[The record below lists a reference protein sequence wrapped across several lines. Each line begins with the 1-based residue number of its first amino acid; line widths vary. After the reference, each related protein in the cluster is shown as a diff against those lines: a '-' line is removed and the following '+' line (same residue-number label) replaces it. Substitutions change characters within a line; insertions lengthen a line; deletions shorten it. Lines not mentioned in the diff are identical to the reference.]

1 MGDMMNNFNRK
12 MFYVFVGCITA
23 SLMIIG
29 ATYAYFTAKAVDYNT
44 VNGNSATVTFG
55 LSVDRVTTVDMAFGL
70 VPMKNN
76 QAPDAATNKC
86 LDMLGN
92 AGCQIYKITINAD
105 SDTVMFLD
113 GYIVVTPR
121 DERLETR
128 FTELAYDDKLD
139 MFKTSFTSESF
150 KLETFDE
157 KSYIKTGKRGSD
169 PEVPLNR
176 TDDKDCLLIQNKQI
190 GGVEGR
196 KKEIY
201 VMIWVYDNGTAQDYL
216 QGMELAYRGEVN
228 FVTAEGNEIS
238 ATFD

>member
-1 MGDMMNNFNRK
+1 MDNFNRR
-12 MFYVFVGCITA
+12 MFYVFIGCITA
-23 SLMIIG
+23 SLMIVG

-44 VNGNSATVTFG
+44 VKGNSATVTFG

-70 VPMKNN
+70 VPMKNE
-76 QAPDAATNKC
+76 QASNAAENKC

-92 AGCQIYKITINAD
+92 AGCQIYKITVNAD

-128 FTELAYDDKLD
+128 FTEVYTKDNGANFFAHDAL
-139 MFKTSFTSESF
+139 

-157 KSYIKTGKRGSD
+157 ERYIKTGKRVSD
-169 PEVPLNR
+169 PEMPLNHKE
-176 TDDKDCLLIQNKQI
+176 DYNCLLIENEQI
-190 GGVEGR
+190 GGERGR
-196 KKEIY
+196 TREFY

>member
-1 MGDMMNNFNRK
+1 
-12 MFYVFVGCITA
+12 MFYVLIGCITA

-29 ATYAYFTAKAVDYNT
+29 ATYAYFTARAVDYNT
-44 VNGNSATVTFG
+44 VKGNSATVTFG

-76 QAPDAATNKC
+76 QAPNAAKQKC
-86 LDMLGN
+86 YDDLGN

-128 FTELAYDDKLD
+128 FTEVRKNGDDFHTL
-139 MFKTSFTSESF
+139 FSNESL

-157 KSYIKTGKRGSD
+157 ERYIKTGKRGSN
-169 PEVPLNR
+169 PELPLNHKE
-176 TDDKDCLLIQNKQI
+176 DYDCLLIENEQI
-190 GGVEGR
+190 GGERGR
-196 KKEIY
+196 TREFY

>member
-1 MGDMMNNFNRK
+1 MSNFDRK
-12 MFYVFVGCITA
+12 MFYVLVGCITA

-44 VNGNSATVTFG
+44 VKGNSATVTFG

-70 VPMKNN
+70 IPMKNE
-76 QAPDAATNKC
+76 QAPNAAVNKC
-86 LDMLGN
+86 LDKLGN

-128 FTELAYDDKLD
+128 FTEVYTDDEGRN
-139 MFKTSFTSESF
+139 FYTSFTNESL

-157 KSYIKTGKRGSD
+157 SEYIKTGKRGSD
-169 PEVPLNR
+169 LETPLNHK
-176 TDDKDCLLIQNKQI
+176 DDYDCLLIRNQKI
-190 GGVEGR
+190 GGDIGR
-196 KKEIY
+196 RREFY

>member
-1 MGDMMNNFNRK
+1 MNDFNRK
-12 MFYVFVGCITA
+12 MFYVLVGCITT

-44 VNGNSATVTFG
+44 VKGNSATVTFG
-55 LSVDRVTTVDMAFGL
+55 LSVDRVTTIDMAFGL
-70 VPMKNN
+70 IPMKNE
-76 QAPDAATNKC
+76 QASKAAENKC

-92 AGCQIYKITINAD
+92 AGCQIYKITVNAD

-113 GYIVVTPR
+113 GYIIVTPR

-128 FTELAYDDKLD
+128 FTEVYTKDEGDN
-139 MFKTSFTSESF
+139 FFTHDAL

-157 KSYIKTGKRGSD
+157 ERYIKTGKRGSA
-169 PEVPLNR
+169 PEMPLNHKE
-176 TDDKDCLLIQNKQI
+176 DYNCLLIENQQI
-190 GGVEGR
+190 GGKSGR
-196 KKEIY
+196 TREFY

-216 QGMELAYRGEVN
+216 QGLQLAYSGEVN

>member
-1 MGDMMNNFNRK
+1 MNSFDRK
-12 MFYVFVGCITA
+12 MFYVLIGCIVT

-44 VNGNSATVTFG
+44 VKGNSATVTFG

-70 VPMKNN
+70 VPMKNE
-76 QAPDAATNKC
+76 QAPNAAVNKC
-86 LDMLGN
+86 LDKLGN

-113 GYIVVTPR
+113 GYIIVTPR

-128 FTELAYDDKLD
+128 FTEVYTDDGEN
-139 MFKTSFTSESF
+139 FYTSFKNESF
-150 KLETFDE
+150 ELDTFDE
-157 KSYIKTGKRGSD
+157 DEYIKSGKRGSD
-169 PEVPLNR
+169 LETPLNHAE
-176 TDDKDCLLIQNKQI
+176 DYECLLIRNQKI
-190 GGVEGR
+190 GGDIGR
-196 KKEIY
+196 RREFY

>member
-1 MGDMMNNFNRK
+1 MNSFNRK
-12 MFYVFVGCITA
+12 MFYVLVGCITA

-44 VNGNSATVTFG
+44 VKGNSATVTFG

-70 VPMKNN
+70 VPMKNE
-76 QAPDAATNKC
+76 QAPNAAVNKC
-86 LDMLGN
+86 LDKLGN

-113 GYIVVTPR
+113 GYIVITAK
-121 DERLETR
+121 DEKLETR
-128 FTELAYDDKLD
+128 FTEVHKVGDDFHTL
-139 MFKTSFTSESF
+139 FSSEEVKSE
-150 KLETFDE
+150 KFDE
-157 KSYIKTGKRGSD
+157 EWHIKTGKRGS
-169 PEVPLNR
+169 EYGSPLN
-176 TDDKDCLLIQNKQI
+176 TIDDYGCLFIRDKQI
-190 GGVEGR
+190 GGGEGR
-196 KKEIY
+196 QKEFY